1 MSSKPEESELLIQ
14 SKTIPWTGFGDG
26 VYIKILRVSEET
38 GLWSAL
44 IRMEP
49 GSQFA
54 PHKHL
59 GSAEFFVLKGKLE
72 YRMGNAPVDA
82 YGFEPLGAV
91 HDATTCNE
99 ETEIFFV
106 SYGPIIFYAEDGSV
120 EQILS
125 YETALALQDGAKAQ
139 HFTAEKEPT
148 AA

>member
-14 SKTIPWTGFGDG
+14 SGTIPWTGFGDG

-59 GSAEFFVLKGKLE
+59 
-72 YRMGNAPVDA
+72 
-82 YGFEPLGAV
+82 
-91 HDATTCNE
+91 
-99 ETEIFFV
+99 
-106 SYGPIIFYAEDGSV
+106 
-120 EQILS
+120 
-125 YETALALQDGAKAQ
+125 
-139 HFTAEKEPT
+139 
-148 AA
+148 

>member
-1 MSSKPEESELLIQ
+1 
-14 SKTIPWTGFGDG
+14 
-26 VYIKILRVSEET
+26 VLRVSEET

-59 GSAEFFVLKGKLE
+59 GAAEFFVLKGKLE
-72 YRMGNAPVDA
+72 YRMGEAPMDA

-99 ETEIFFV
+99 ETVIFFV
-106 SYGPIIFYAEDGSV
+106 SYGPIIFYDEDGGV
-120 EQILS
+120 EQILNH
-125 YETALALQDGAKAQ
+125 EIALALQEGARNQ
-139 HFTAEKEPT
+139 HFTAEKTPN